1 MDTTSNKIFAHF
13 ARLDVLK
20 IRRNELFA
28 AIDKRIDL
36 LQHITSNYTAGNI
49 KNQIRM
55 INRQIDYIERMAW
68 AQFK

>member
-1 MDTTSNKIFAHF
+1 MATTF

-36 LQHITSNYTAGNI
+36 LRRVTDSVIAGNI
-49 KNQIRM
+49 TNQIRM
-55 INRQIDYIERMAW
+55 INRQIDYIERL